1 MFRIFGPPGTGK
13 TTTLINKVSDALEK
27 GVSPHKIA
35 FLSFTNKACDEARE
49 RAGRR
54 FGFKNAEKDLFWFK
68 TIHSFSKH
76 CMDERGMRCLG
87 DKEIKQFASQVRLV
101 SLGSVEAEDVEDR
114 GYIRNSPILSLIH
127 RARVKKTPLRTEYNT
142 STHGSLRWHE
152 VEYVSE
158 SYENFKKSQS
168 LYDFTDML
176 EMFLTDA
183 VATCPEFDLILLD
196 EAQDLSPL
204 QWDIAAILDKKT
216 ERMICAGDDD
226 QAIFT
231 WAGASPQH
239 FINLDS
245 GAEVLSQSYRVPVEP
260 HKIAQ
265 RIIKQVSKGNRF
277 PKEYSSTP
285 SEGEVHRMYNPPYE
299 KMGEGKWLI
308 LSQCAFMLREISDEL
323 RVHGLF
329 FQDQYG
335 NLSVSQP
342 VLQAIKG
349 WETLR
354 KGERVDLKTAQKIYK
369 FMSGNDLHIKRGKK
383 TIHGQFD
390 TETFTYEDLKEHHG
404 LLVDKDVI
412 WRDALD
418 LIKDEQETY
427 IVSLLKKKE
436 KLGREPRIILS
447 TIHGAKGAESD
458 NVVVLTDISSASER
472 ETRYNKDALHR
483 LFYVAVT
490 RTKNSLYILYP
501 KDPDK
506 SYLIV

>member
-13 TTTLINKVSDALEK
+13 TTTLIDRVSDALK
-27 GVSPHKIA
+27 NGTPSHKIA

-49 RAGRR
+49 RASEL

-76 CMDERGMRCLG
+76 CMDEKGMRCMG
-87 DKEIKQFASQVRLV
+87 DKEIKEFASQVRLV
-101 SLGSVEAEDVEDR
+101 SLGSVEAENGEDR
-114 GYIRNSPILSLIH
+114 GYIRNSPVLSLIH
-127 RARVKKTPLRTEYNT
+127 RARVKKVPLRKEYNT
-142 STHGSLRWHE
+142 SIRGNLHWHE
-152 VEYVSE
+152 VEYIAE
-158 SYENFKKSQS
+158 SYDNFKKSQA

-176 EMFLTDA
+176 EMFLRDA
-183 VATCPEFDLILLD
+183 RTTCPVFDLILLD

-204 QWDIAAILDKKT
+204 QWDIAHVLDTKAKK
-216 ERMICAGDDD
+216 MYCAGDDD
-226 QAIFT
+226 QAIYV

-245 GAEVLSQSYRVPVEP
+245 VAEVLSQSYRVPQEP

-265 RIIKQVSKGNRF
+265 SIIKQVSKGNRF
-277 PKEYSSTP
+277 PKEYSPALSV
-285 SEGEVHRMYNPPYE
+285 GEVHRMYDPPYKE
-299 KMGEGKWLI
+299 MKKGQWLI

-323 RVHGLF
+323 KRNGLF

-335 NLSVSQP
+335 NLSVSP
-342 VLQAIKG
+342 SVLQAIKG
-349 WETLR
+349 WEALK

-369 FMSGNDLHIKRGKK
+369 FMSGNGIHIKRGKK
-383 TIHGQFD
+383 TIHGQVD

-436 KLGREPRIILS
+436 KLGKEPRIILS

-458 NVVVLTDISSASER
+458 NVVVLTDISAASER
-472 ETRYNKDALHR
+472 ETRYDKDSLHR

-501 KDPDK
+501 KNPDK